1 MELGN
6 WALISSPSLLA
17 LLPLIIFIV
26 FALLGKG
33 NYLGMFLGIIV
44 GFFLTG
50 QDLVSLTNA
59 YTAAISSSTTVIG
72 LLIMFG
78 TGLGVLMTEAR
89 ITHTL
94 VYWIVKRIGINTRA
108 KGKIVLILSSI
119 LVCGLLGTLA
129 GGNAIISPIL
139 IPILAALGI
148 TPTVVAVLFKVS
160 GEIGLIVGPL
170 TGVTLITM
178 QVTGLSYAEESAR
191 QLMLYAVIPFSLF
204 WLTGAWIGCNRAQRL
219 TEGTEHYELSSD
231 ISSIDSITPTPKEK
245 RNTIIFLISFVVL
258 ITYGILMKQSTSY
271 ALTVMLLLAG
281 IIILIAGF
289 PVDEGVKMLSKG
301 IGSQAST
308 LVLLLNFT
316 VMMDLVN
323 AGEGFT
329 ALGNLL
335 SGLAQ
340 SGGATALALV
350 SAVVGGFG
358 IETAAVLEIQI
369 VAEMFG
375 EMAIKAGLPM
385 GVFAVSI
392 LAATRLTSSVYPTS
406 NFIGQMI
413 TARCDNTKE
422 ALRANWIGA
431 AFAWAFV
438 LLYAFIGPM
447 IF

>member
-1 MELGN
+1 M
-6 WALISSPSLLA
+6 
-17 LLPLIIFIV
+17 
-26 FALLGKG
+26 
-33 NYLGMFLGIIV
+33 
-44 GFFLTG
+44 
-50 QDLVSLTNA
+50 
-59 YTAAISSSTTVIG
+59 
-72 LLIMFG
+72 
-78 TGLGVLMTEAR
+78 R
-89 ITHTL
+89 
-94 VYWIVKRIGINTRA
+94 R
-108 KGKIVLILSSI
+108 KIDN
-119 LVCGLLGTLA
+119 C
-129 GGNAIISPIL
+129 
-139 IPILAALGI
+139 
-148 TPTVVAVLFKVS
+148 
-160 GEIGLIVGPL
+160 
-170 TGVTLITM
+170 
-178 QVTGLSYAEESAR
+178 
-191 QLMLYAVIPFSLF
+191 
-204 WLTGAWIGCNRAQRL
+204 
-219 TEGTEHYELSSD
+219 
-231 ISSIDSITPTPKEK
+231 
-245 RNTIIFLISFVVL
+245 LISFVVL

>member
-1 MELGN
+1 MELGS

-33 NYLGMFLGIIV
+33 NYIGLLLGVVV
-44 GFFLTG
+44 GFILTG
-50 QDLVSLTNA
+50 QNLVSLTNA
-59 YTAAISSSTTVIG
+59 YTAAIASSTTLIG
-72 LLIMFG
+72 LLIMVG
-78 TGLGVLMTEAR
+78 TGLGVLMTEAH

-94 VYWIVKRIGINTRA
+94 VYWIVKRIGVNTPT

-139 IPILAALGI
+139 IPILASLGI
-148 TPTVVAVLFKVS
+148 TPTVVAVLFKVA

-170 TGVTLITM
+170 TGVTLIAL
-178 QVTGLSYAEESAR
+178 QVTGLSYG
-191 QLMLYAVIPFSLF
+191 QLMVQAVLPFSVF
-204 WLTGAWIGCNRAQRL
+204 WLAGVWIGCNRAQRR
-219 TEGTEHYELSSD
+219 TEGTEHYELSDNMASL
-231 ISSIDSITPTPKEK
+231 DSIAPSAKEK
-245 RNTIIFLISFVVL
+245 RNTVIFLVSFVAL
-258 ITYGILMKQSTSY
+258 IVYGILMKQSTSY
-271 ALTVMLLLAG
+271 ALTVMLLLAA
-281 IIILIAGF
+281 IVTLSAGF
-289 PVDEGVKMLSKG
+289 KIDEGVKLLSKG
-301 IGSQAST
+301 IGTQAST
-308 LVLLLNFT
+308 LILLLNFT
-316 VMMDLVN
+316 VMMDFVN
-323 AGEGFT
+323 AGGGFT

-335 SGLAQ
+335 GGLAQ
-340 SGGATALALV
+340 SGGATAVALV

-369 VAEMFG
+369 IAETFG
-375 EMAIKAGLPM
+375 EMAVSAGLPM

-406 NFIGQMI
+406 NFIGQMV

-422 ALRANWIGA
+422 ALRANCFGA

-438 LLYAFIGPM
+438 ILYALIGP
-447 IF
+447 ILL

>member
-1 MELGN
+1 
-6 WALISSPSLLA
+6 
-17 LLPLIIFIV
+17 
-26 FALLGKG
+26 
-33 NYLGMFLGIIV
+33 
-44 GFFLTG
+44 
-50 QDLVSLTNA
+50 
-59 YTAAISSSTTVIG
+59 
-72 LLIMFG
+72 
-78 TGLGVLMTEAR
+78 
-89 ITHTL
+89 
-94 VYWIVKRIGINTRA
+94 
-108 KGKIVLILSSI
+108 
-119 LVCGLLGTLA
+119 
-129 GGNAIISPIL
+129 
-139 IPILAALGI
+139 
-148 TPTVVAVLFKVS
+148 
-160 GEIGLIVGPL
+160 
-170 TGVTLITM
+170 
-178 QVTGLSYAEESAR
+178 
-191 QLMLYAVIPFSLF
+191 
-204 WLTGAWIGCNRAQRL
+204 
-219 TEGTEHYELSSD
+219 
-231 ISSIDSITPTPKEK
+231 
-245 RNTIIFLISFVVL
+245 
-258 ITYGILMKQSTSY
+258 
-271 ALTVMLLLAG
+271 MLLLAG

-385 GVFAVSI
+385 G
-392 LAATRLTSSVYPTS
+392 
-406 NFIGQMI
+406 QMI

>member
-1 MELGN
+1 M
-6 WALISSPSLLA
+6 
-17 LLPLIIFIV
+17 
-26 FALLGKG
+26 
-33 NYLGMFLGIIV
+33 
-44 GFFLTG
+44 
-50 QDLVSLTNA
+50 
-59 YTAAISSSTTVIG
+59 
-72 LLIMFG
+72 
-78 TGLGVLMTEAR
+78 
-89 ITHTL
+89 
-94 VYWIVKRIGINTRA
+94 
-108 KGKIVLILSSI
+108 
-119 LVCGLLGTLA
+119 VCGLLGTLA

-178 QVTGLSYAEESAR
+178 QVTGLSYG

>member
-1 MELGN
+1 M
-6 WALISSPSLLA
+6 
-17 LLPLIIFIV
+17 
-26 FALLGKG
+26 
-33 NYLGMFLGIIV
+33 
-44 GFFLTG
+44 
-50 QDLVSLTNA
+50 
-59 YTAAISSSTTVIG
+59 
-72 LLIMFG
+72 
-78 TGLGVLMTEAR
+78 
-89 ITHTL
+89 
-94 VYWIVKRIGINTRA
+94 
-108 KGKIVLILSSI
+108 
-119 LVCGLLGTLA
+119 
-129 GGNAIISPIL
+129 
-139 IPILAALGI
+139 
-148 TPTVVAVLFKVS
+148 
-160 GEIGLIVGPL
+160 
-170 TGVTLITM
+170 
-178 QVTGLSYAEESAR
+178 
-191 QLMLYAVIPFSLF
+191 
-204 WLTGAWIGCNRAQRL
+204 
-219 TEGTEHYELSSD
+219 
-231 ISSIDSITPTPKEK
+231 
-245 RNTIIFLISFVVL
+245 ISFVVL

-422 ALRANWIGA
+422 ALRGKLDWCRFCMGFRFTLCFHRSNDLLKQFASHIPSCGAMLRSIFNANISSS
-431 AFAWAFV
+431 F
-438 LLYAFIGPM
+438 
-447 IF
+447 

>member
-178 QVTGLSYAEESAR
+178 QVTGLSYG

-219 TEGTEHYELSSD
+219 TEGTEHYSD

>member
-178 QVTGLSYAEESAR
+178 QVTGLSYG

-245 RNTIIFLISFVVL
+245 RNTIIFLISFV
-258 ITYGILMKQSTSY
+258 GILMKQSTSY

>member
-178 QVTGLSYAEESAR
+178 QVTGLSYG

-258 ITYGILMKQSTSY
+258 ITYGILMKQST
-271 ALTVMLLLAG
+271 
-281 IIILIAGF
+281 
-289 PVDEGVKMLSKG
+289 
-301 IGSQAST
+301 
-308 LVLLLNFT
+308 
-316 VMMDLVN
+316 
-323 AGEGFT
+323 T
-329 ALGNLL
+329 ALGSLL

>member
-6 WALISSPSLLA
+6 WALISSPSLLQ

-148 TPTVVAVLFKVS
+148 TPTVVA
-160 GEIGLIVGPL
+160 GPIQGIWRNRPDCWPADWCHPDHHAGNRPL
-170 TGVTLITM
+170 LW
-178 QVTGLSYAEESAR
+178 AAD
-191 QLMLYAVIPFSLF
+191 AVCRDPLFSL
-204 WLTGAWIGCNRAQRL
+204 
-219 TEGTEHYELSSD
+219 
-231 ISSIDSITPTPKEK
+231 
-245 RNTIIFLISFVVL
+245 
-258 ITYGILMKQSTSY
+258 
-271 ALTVMLLLAG
+271 LA
-281 IIILIAGF
+281 
-289 PVDEGVKMLSKG
+289 DR
-301 IGSQAST
+301 
-308 LVLLLNFT
+308 
-316 VMMDLVN
+316 
-323 AGEGFT
+323 
-329 ALGNLL
+329 
-335 SGLAQ
+335 GLDRMQ
-340 SGGATALALV
+340 PRP
-350 SAVVGGFG
+350 
-358 IETAAVLEIQI
+358 AAY
-369 VAEMFG
+369 
-375 EMAIKAGLPM
+375 
-385 GVFAVSI
+385 
-392 LAATRLTSSVYPTS
+392 R
-406 NFIGQMI
+406 
-413 TARCDNTKE
+413 RH
-422 ALRANWIGA
+422 
-431 AFAWAFV
+431 
-438 LLYAFIGPM
+438 
-447 IF
+447 

>member
-148 TPTVVAVLFKVS
+148 PPTVVAVLFKVS

-178 QVTGLSYAEESAR
+178 QVTGLSYG

>member
-178 QVTGLSYAEESAR
+178 QVTGLSYG

-258 ITYGILMKQSTSY
+258 KQSTSY

>member
-1 MELGN
+1 MA
-6 WALISSPSLLA
+6 WASGSAVRGPEATITSPSSGMSSP
-17 LLPLIIFIV
+17 
-26 FALLGKG
+26 
-33 NYLGMFLGIIV
+33 
-44 GFFLTG
+44 
-50 QDLVSLTNA
+50 
-59 YTAAISSSTTVIG
+59 SSSTTVIG

-94 VYWIVKRIGINTRA
+94 VYWIVKRKGINTHA
-108 KGKIVLILSSI
+108 KGKIVLI

-178 QVTGLSYAEESAR
+178 QVTGLSYG